1 MAQIS
6 EVSICNQGLG
16 WLGASL
22 ITSFDDNSDESN
34 LCRANY
40 CLLRDA
46 VLEAADWSFAVKRVQ
61 LSALASPTLGY
72 GQAYQVP
79 EDCLRVIQ
87 ASPNDDFSHVTDMQW
102 EFEDRKILTDEG
114 AVFIRYVHRQIDPVR
129 YSPGFVNALAY
140 RIATELAIP
149 LTRRLNLQGQMLGL
163 YEKSLGEAMGSD
175 GKQGRS
181 RRVRSSWSHKSR
193 RGSTIA

>member
-16 WLGASL
+16 WLGANL

-34 LCRANY
+34 LCKVNY

-46 VLEAADWSFAVKRVQ
+46 VLEVADWSFAIKRVE
-61 LSALASPTLGY
+61 LSALAEPTLGY
-72 GQAYQVP
+72 AQAYQVP
-79 EDCLRVIQ
+79 DDCLRVIL
-87 ASPNDDFSHVTDMQW
+87 ASPNLDFSTTSTMQW
-102 EFEDRKILTDEG
+102 EYEDRKVLTDEG
-114 AVFIRYVHRQIDPVR
+114 TVYIRYVARQIDPVR

-149 LTRRLNLQGQMLGL
+149 LTRRLNLQGQMLQL

-181 RRVRSSWSHKSR
+181 RRIRSSWSHKSR